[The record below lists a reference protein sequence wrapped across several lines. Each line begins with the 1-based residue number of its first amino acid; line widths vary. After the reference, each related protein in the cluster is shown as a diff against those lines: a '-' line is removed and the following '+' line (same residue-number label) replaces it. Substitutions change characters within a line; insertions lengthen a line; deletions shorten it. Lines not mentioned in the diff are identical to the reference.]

1 MVNNIQLAA
10 GGGLIKK
17 PIKAYQGGG
26 MVGGS
31 GSLLKGIYPG
41 YSRSVGG
48 TMASSGGMGGSSN
61 SASMSPMK
69 ISSLGGMSGSSGG
82 MSGSSGGMMRG
93 GGGMSGSSA
102 RAMSKG
108 KAMSGAGASSGGGM
122 SISNYKS
129 TSNNF
134 FMGSSGAGNSGSLT
148 NIMNTIKNTS
158 NYKLSSIPSN
168 TQEFGS
174 DRNTLYSP
182 PTLSSKNVLN
192 QSAVGSKTLPNTKPI
207 NISPP
212 PTRTVAPGP
221 PVIYTKTT
229 YTVLPPIKAPS
240 KAPPSVPRG
249 AKLPEFSASGISDP
263 RSKIATALGIADL
276 VGVV

>member
-17 PIKAYQGGG
+17 PIKVYQGGG
-26 MVGGS
+26 MIGGSGS
-31 GSLLKGIYPG
+31 GSLLGGIYPG

-48 TMASSGGMGGSSN
+48 TMASSV
-61 SASMSPMK
+61 
-69 ISSLGGMSGSSGG
+69 GMSGSSNSTSMNMNSIGRA
-82 MSGSSGGMMRG
+82 MSGSNGGMMRG
-93 GGGMSGSSA
+93 SGGMG
-102 RAMSKG
+102 
-108 KAMSGAGASSGGGM
+108 GGGM
-122 SISNYKS
+122 SISNYRPS

-148 NIMNTIKNTS
+148 NIMNTIRNTS

-168 TQEFGS
+168 AQEFGS
-174 DRNTLYSP
+174 DRNKLYAPQTVATLPSR
-182 PTLSSKNVLN
+182 NVLN
-192 QSAVGSKTLPNTKPI
+192 QSMVGSKTAPNIQPI

-212 PTRTVAPGP
+212 STRSVAPGP

-240 KAPPSVPRG
+240 KASANISRG
-249 AKLPEFSASGISDP
+249 SKLPEFSASSSSDP